1 MSSDDQAAPP
11 FYALTD
17 DDHAALVVVAALVFL
32 IYGILA
38 IITKLLIRLNIAS
51 MKAHD
56 TVLLAGSIIYLIQT
70 ICIIVACNAGLGRH
84 QDVISTES
92 FERFSKL
99 IYASRILA
107 TMVMAC
113 TKISLCLLI
122 RQIDNQGRLNIANM
136 VLGGAVVLCFVT
148 GFFAV
153 IFQCPLP
160 SPWLAVSH
168 ESCPSRGPIFV
179 YNGVMDILTDL
190 ALCALPVAMMWQVQT
205 TIKRKV
211 IVMALFGTRIIVPIV
226 TIPSLTN
233 ARYLFDDYTDATWG
247 AVPSTIWFQ
256 ISLGLSVLTAC
267 IPSLKGIIDSLL
279 GGTAAA
285 AIGAPYELR
294 DSGNKKSGL
303 EITAVGGQ
311 GGSNQAS
318 GQTSGLRNLQI
329 SGKGKSVNHSMWST
343 DREIEAKYG
352 GKSSPGGSGSGS
364 ESVRKLTEG
373 VIVVRDEFEVSY
385 DDKRMSRDGSRGSS
399 DAEYHMYH

>member
-1 MSSDDQAAPP
+1 MSSDTAAPP
-11 FYALTD
+11 YYALSD
-17 DDHAALVVVAALVFL
+17 DNHAALVVVAAVVFL
-32 IYGILA
+32 IYGVLA
-38 IITKLLIRLNIAS
+38 IVTKLLIRLNIVS

-56 TVLLAGSIIYLIQT
+56 IVLLVGSILYFIQT
-70 ICIIVACNAGLGRH
+70 VCVVVACNAGLGRH
-84 QDVISTES
+84 QDVVSTDS

-99 IYASRILA
+99 LYASRILA
-107 TMVMAC
+107 LCVNAC
-113 TKISLCLLI
+113 TKVSLCLLI
-122 RQIDNQGRLNIANM
+122 RQIDNQGKLNLANM
-136 VLGGAVVLCFVT
+136 VLGGAVILCFFT
-148 GFFAV
+148 GFFAT

-160 SPWLAVSH
+160 NPWLAVSH
-168 ESCPSRGPIFV
+168 EHCPSRGPIFV

-205 TIKRKV
+205 TVKRKI

-233 ARYLFDDYTDATWG
+233 ARYLFNDYSDSTWG
-247 AVPSTIWFQ
+247 AVSSTMWFQ

-303 EITAVGGQ
+303 EMTALG

-318 GQTSGLRNLQI
+318 NQNSGLRNLHV
-329 SGKGKSVNHSMWST
+329 STKGKSVNHSTWSA
-343 DREIEAKYG
+343 DRELDAKYG
-352 GKSSPGGSGSGS
+352 GGKASPEGSGS

-373 VIVVRDEFEVSY
+373 VIVVRDEFEVHY